1 VISPL
6 RILYLEDEPKDAEL
20 VQATLEA
27 ANVVCSV
34 TRVESRPEFVGLLER
49 GGFDLILADHTL
61 PSFDGI
67 SALKLAREVRPELPF
82 IFVSGTL
89 GEEVG
94 IEALKLGATDYLFK
108 NRLARILPSVQ
119 RALREAEESTAR
131 KRAEEALRRNEAYL
145 AEAQRLSHTG
155 SFGWD
160 VVREDIYWSEETF
173 RIFEVELSTKPSLE
187 LVLQRTHPED
197 KVLVGQLIES
207 ALQEKKDFDFEHRL
221 LMPNGSVKYIRV
233 VAHPSLKN
241 ESGTFEFAGA
251 VTDITERKQAEEALR
266 RSEQRIREV
275 QADLTHANRVSSMG
289 ELTVSLAHEVKQ
301 PIAAAI
307 TNANTCLRW
316 LSRDQPDL
324 EEARAA
330 ASRMVQ
336 DGGRASEIVNRVGLL
351 FQKDTPQW
359 ELVDLN
365 YVIREMT
372 LLLQSEATQF
382 SVFVRTELA
391 ANLPQVFG
399 DRVQL
404 QQVLMNLMMNS
415 IDAMK
420 NVDGTRE
427 LSIQSLRGENGQVLI
442 SVSDTGVGL
451 PPQKAEQIFDA
462 FFTTKPHG
470 TGMGLRISRSIIESH
485 GGRLW
490 AAGASG
496 RGAAF
501 QFTLP
506 AAVASDM

>member
-1 VISPL
+1 
-6 RILYLEDEPKDAEL
+6 
-20 VQATLEA
+20 
-27 ANVVCSV
+27 
-34 TRVESRPEFVGLLER
+34 
-49 GGFDLILADHTL
+49 
-61 PSFDGI
+61 
-67 SALKLAREVRPELPF
+67 
-82 IFVSGTL
+82 
-89 GEEVG
+89 
-94 IEALKLGATDYLFK
+94 
-108 NRLARILPSVQ
+108 
-119 RALREAEESTAR
+119 
-131 KRAEEALRRNEAYL
+131 
-145 AEAQRLSHTG
+145 LSHTG

>member
-20 VQATLEA
+20 AQATLEA
-27 ANVVCSV
+27 ANVACSV
-34 TRVESRPEFVGLLER
+34 TRVETQPEFFSLLER
-49 GGFDLILADHTL
+49 GGFDLILADYTL

-67 SALKLAREVRPELPF
+67 SALKVAREVRPEVPF
-82 IFVSGTL
+82 IFISGTL
-89 GEEVG
+89 GEEIA
-94 IEALKLGATDYLFK
+94 IEALKLGATDYVFK

-119 RALREAEESTAR
+119 RALREGEEKTER

-160 VVREDIYWSEETF
+160 IARDDIYWSEETC
-173 RIFEVELSTKPSLE
+173 RIFEVDSSTKPTVA

-197 KVLVGQLIES
+197 KVLVRQLIDS
-207 ALQEKKDFDFEHRL
+207 ALKGPKEFDLEHRL
-221 LMPNGSVKYIRV
+221 LMPNGSVKYVRV
-233 VAHPSLKN
+233 VGHPSLNN
-241 ESGTFEFAGA
+241 ESRNFQFVGA

-275 QADLTHANRVSSMG
+275 QADLTYASRVSSMG

-307 TNANTCLRW
+307 TDANTCLRC

-336 DGGRASEIVNRVGLL
+336 DGRRASEIVNRVRLL
-351 FQKDTPQW
+351 FQKDTPQR

-365 YVIREMT
+365 HAIREMT
-372 LLLQSEATQF
+372 LLLQGEATQF

-391 ANLPQVFG
+391 NLPQVIG

-427 LSIQSLRGENGQVLI
+427 LSIQSQRGENGQVLI

-451 PPQKAEQIFDA
+451 PPEKAEQMFDA

-496 RGAAF
+496 RGATF